1 MIEVSKESRNKF
13 ASNAEDHIFE
23 LKKVLP
29 SGMAFPYDF
38 GFVPT
43 LTGSDRPLQR
53 RPFATQVPIA
63 DRAISGR
70 LRDVRLQSLRALCRC
85 DRSCQ

>member
-1 MIEVSKESRNKF
+1 MLWFMIEAPKESRNKF

-23 LKKVLP
+23 LKKVSP
-29 SGMAFPYDF
+29 RTGMAFPYDF

-43 LTGSDRPLQR
+43 LTGSDRTLQR
-53 RPFATQVPIA
+53 RPLVTQVPIA

-70 LRDVRLQSLRALCRC
+70 LRDVHLQ
-85 DRSCQ
+85 